1 MRPTAMAK
9 REIRR
14 QQILDRARDVFAKKG
29 YHAAK
34 IDDVVAAAGV
44 ARGTFYLYFHDKR
57 AIFEEL
63 VSRFFQRIAIAVTRI
78 DTAQPIEP
86 QITDNTKAILEV
98 FLADPGMAKIL
109 LTDAIGLDVEFDRR
123 LLAFYADIETMLL
136 RSLEEGQQLGI
147 VHPGDTRVLAHFLL
161 GGLKEVLL
169 QLTRAPVPVD
179 RDAVAR
185 DVYAILARG
194 VLMTPKGGKKSGLT
208 RGPRARGAG
217 PPRRSRRRRRGR
229 A

>member
-1 MRPTAMAK
+1 MAQ

-29 YHAAK
+29 YYAAK

-57 AIFEEL
+57 SIFEEL

-78 DTAQPIEP
+78 DVDQPIEA
-86 QITDNTKAILEV
+86 QVRANVSTILEV
-98 FLADPGMAKIL
+98 FLSDPAMAKIL

-123 LLAFYADIETMLL
+123 LLAFYSDIEALL
-136 RSLEEGQQLGI
+136 ERSLQEGQQLGI
-147 VHPGDTRVLAHFLL
+147 VQPGDTRVLSHFLL
-161 GGLKEVLL
+161 GGVKEVLL

-179 RDAVAR
+179 RDAVVR
-185 DVYAILARG
+185 DVYAFLARG
-194 VLMTPKGGKKSGLT
+194 VLLD
-208 RGPRARGAG
+208 
-217 PPRRSRRRRRGR
+217 PPRRRPRTTPTPRKKRPR
-229 A
+229 

>member
-1 MRPTAMAK
+1 VGQ

-34 IDDVVAAAGV
+34 IDDVVAAASV

-63 VSRFFQRIAIAVTRI
+63 CSRFFQRIALAVSRI
-78 DTAQPIEP
+78 DVALPIED
-86 QITDNTKAILEV
+86 QVAKNITAIVDV
-98 FLADPGMAKIL
+98 FLADPAMAKII

-123 LLAFYADIETMLL
+123 LLAFYADIEALL
-136 RSLEEGQQLGI
+136 ASSLLEGQSIGI
-147 VHPGDTRVLAHFLL
+147 VQPGDTRVVAHFLL
-161 GGLKEVLL
+161 GGVKEVLL

-179 RDAVAR
+179 RNAVVK
-185 DVYAILARG
+185 DVLLILARG
-194 VLMTPKGGKKSGLT
+194 VLLQPPRKTAK
-208 RGPRARGAG
+208 RRAR
-217 PPRRSRRRRRGR
+217 
-229 A
+229 

>member
-1 MRPTAMAK
+1 VAK

-57 AIFEEL
+57 SIFEEL
-63 VSRFFQRIAIAVTRI
+63 VGRFFQRIALAVSRI
-78 DTAQPIEP
+78 DVEQPIEA
-86 QITDNTKAILEV
+86 QVVANVSAILEL
-98 FLADPGMAKIL
+98 FLGDPSMAKIL
-109 LTDAIGLDVEFDRR
+109 LADAVGLDAEFDRR
-123 LLAFYADIETMLL
+123 LLAFYADIDALL
-136 RSLEEGQQLGI
+136 VGSLREGQEIGI
-147 VHPGDTRVLAHFLL
+147 VQPGDTRVLAHFLI

-169 QLTRAPVPVD
+169 QLTRASVPVD
-179 RDAVAR
+179 REAVVR

-194 VLMTPKGGKKSGLT
+194 ILLEP
-208 RGPRARGAG
+208 PRARRARATSGSAR
-217 PPRRSRRRRRGR
+217 PDRPRGRRRRRPAGR
-229 A
+229 S